1 MSKKKNKF
9 DLTQMIHEGGI
20 RDGEILHFV
29 SDPTKTCQVT
39 KQPNGEYK
47 VCAKGETYTVHGFAQ
62 YCLGVEPP
70 VHATKWLRTGDG
82 RIVYDIWHQEDLAQA
97 A

>member
-9 DLTQMIHEGGI
+9 DLTHLVHDGSLK
-20 RDGEILHFV
+20 DGETLQFV
-29 SDPTKTCQVT
+29 SDPSKTCQIT

-47 VCAKGETYTVHGFAQ
+47 VTSKGETYTVHGFAQ
-62 YCLGVEPP
+62 LCLGVEPP
-70 VHATKWLRTGDG
+70 VHATKWLRTVDG
-82 RIVYDIWHQEDLAQA
+82 RVLYDIWHQEDMAQA